1 MALSVHRALQ
11 GLTAALGMHRK
22 CIPRGS
28 KALRALICLSIGS
41 LLAHSLIH
49 YALGH
54 TGLLSVS
61 TENDLP

>member
-1 MALSVHRALQ
+1 MALSVHRTLQ
-11 GLTAALGMHRK
+11 GLLAALGLHHK
-22 CIPRGS
+22 CIPRGP

-49 YALGH
+49 YVSGH

>member
-1 MALSVHRALQ
+1 MTLSVHRTLQ
-11 GLTAALGMHRK
+11 GLPAALQIHRK

-28 KALRALICLSIGS
+28 KALHALICLSIGF

-61 TENDLP
+61 TEDDRP